1 MKTVTGLPIYKTL
14 RGRLV
19 TSKNTPVQKYGSNWA
34 STNNRFRMGELL
46 HTHGKSYI
54 HMNLPT
60 LIKEYKSIRNFSSN
74 FNAARRAKMTRGNAI
89 RSVSRGTY

>member
-19 TSKNTPVQKYGSNWA
+19 TSKNTTVHKYGSNWA
-34 STNNRFRMGELL
+34 STNNRFTMGELL
-46 HTHGKSYI
+46 HTRGKSYI
-54 HMNLPT
+54 HMNLPS

-74 FNAARRAKMTRGNAI
+74 YNAAQRAKMTRGNAI
-89 RSVSRGTY
+89 RSVARGAY